1 MALTNPF
8 LYTSKSFEALLNDV
22 NNDNELVDK
31 PNWWKRAICGIGD
44 IVAMWNNALA
54 NNLLLRTAYTRRNV
68 QLLLELI
75 DYQMTPHTTAN
86 GIALFYIKGS
96 ASFPFTVQK
105 EDLVALTTGSV
116 SVSSKRYEGRSNVAV
131 SAVSENFT
139 STEVNTSTDVITVT
153 RDFLTG
159 EKVRFTAT
167 GTLPAP
173 LAVSTDYY
181 VIRVSATEI
190 KLATSLVN
198 AYSSN
203 SIDITTG
210 GSGTHTI
217 HLYSFQATLYQQQ
230 TKDEFSIG
238 ISDGI
243 TEFQEFDLADKNI
256 LEDTLVVTINSFS
269 WSKVDTLIYSGTTD
283 KHFRLFYNTD
293 NTSRIQFGN
302 GIYGAIPPAFD
313 IEVTY
318 AYGGGVDSNVT
329 VVNRVS
335 TYGGTD
341 TNIEAVSNPIL
352 LTGGADTESIETA
365 KILGPLLLK
374 ARDRFVTS
382 EDGEALCLAYG
393 GLTLAKI
400 IKNEYGPLSAKVIT
414 IAAGGGNP
422 SGAVKTA
429 LETYLIDRT
438 ILESIDVRVED
449 TTITAQNVTS
459 AAKLLSGYTW
469 SGGVEDYFRLA
480 WKLFFSETSQEI
492 KDDYDSNGI
501 ESAIDL
507 INIYFSESFGESDY
521 TAVRQLLDNLEP
533 RQIADSIQVDDAI
546 AYIRSSVD
554 GIDYMTITAPTFPIS
569 LATDE
574 ITTDGSLTLTEI
586 P

>member
-68 QLLLELI
+68 QLLSELI
-75 DYQMTPHTTAN
+75 DYQMTPHATAN
-86 GIALFYIKGS
+86 GIVLFYIKGS

-116 SVSSKRYEGRSNVAV
+116 SVSSKRYEGRSNVTV
-131 SAVSENFT
+131 SAVNENFT

-159 EKVRFTAT
+159 EKVRFTTT
-167 GTLPAP
+167 GALPAP

-198 AYSSN
+198 AYSVN

-238 ISDGI
+238 TSDGI

-256 LEDTLVVTINSFS
+256 LEDTLIVNINSFT

-293 NTSRIQFGN
+293 NTARIQFGN

-341 TNIEAVSNPIL
+341 TNIEAVSNPIS

-501 ESAIDL
+501 GNAIDL

-533 RQIADSIQVDDAI
+533 RQIADAIQVDDAI

-554 GIDYMTITAPTFPIS
+554 GIDYMTITTPTFPIA
-569 LATDE
+569 LADDE
-574 ITTDGSLTLTEI
+574 ITTYGSLTLTEI